1 MKRSDSNNSLNASS
15 YGDNSSTSYGV
26 TGVSEFLTYEDYLDT
41 QVTAQD
47 LFYLENQD
55 LARQIVELG
64 YKGKNLLDRQQ
75 FEEQKKKALE
85 GPRKGKKKSERLSSY
100 GKDLSNYPLLH
111 ALAKR
116 EAFVRNG
123 RLSTIIF
130 IRDIDKR
137 GHEVSGYIDYG
148 HRLKTE
154 DFEEYFARKK
164 KFMPKPSDLSYYNW
178 KTQTLCYNNSNT
190 FQVIADSE
198 RGLLFKHRRDRKTID
213 VDPKGAN
220 PGDNS
225 TRKVIKTDEYL
236 QVVIYEH
243 RPRRKN

>member
-1 MKRSDSNNSLNASS
+1 MTLQLCELHSFYNLVAVCSRAVHKSPKIYPVIICSLADLSKIIYGQLQTMKRSDSSNSLNASS
-15 YGDNSSTSYGV
+15 YGDNSSTSYCATGV
-26 TGVSEFLTYEDYLDT
+26 TDFLTYEDFLDT
-41 QVTAQD
+41 QVTPQD

-64 YKGKNLLDRQQ
+64 YKGKNLLERGQ

-137 GHEVSGYIDYG
+137 GHE
-148 HRLKTE
+148 
-154 DFEEYFARKK
+154 
-164 KFMPKPSDLSYYNW
+164 
-178 KTQTLCYNNSNT
+178 
-190 FQVIADSE
+190 
-198 RGLLFKHRRDRKTID
+198 
-213 VDPKGAN
+213 
-220 PGDNS
+220 
-225 TRKVIKTDEYL
+225 
-236 QVVIYEH
+236 
-243 RPRRKN
+243 